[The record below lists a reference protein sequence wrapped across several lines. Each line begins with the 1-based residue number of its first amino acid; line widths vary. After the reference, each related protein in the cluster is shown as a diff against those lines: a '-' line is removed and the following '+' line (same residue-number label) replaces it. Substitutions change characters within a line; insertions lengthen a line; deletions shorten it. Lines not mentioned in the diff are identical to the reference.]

1 MEAKELSQ
9 LASEFDAADQARLAL
24 QRELKKLE
32 EEASKL
38 KAKLITEL
46 ESSNVPAI
54 GCDTATF
61 SLVEKEVP
69 TVQDWPVLYAY
80 IKEEDAFDLLQ
91 RRLSNEAV
99 EVRWADG
106 VVVPG
111 VVKFP
116 VTKLSRK
123 GV

>member
-9 LASEFDAADQARLAL
+9 LASDFDVADQARLAL

-32 EEASKL
+32 EKASEL
-38 KAKLITEL
+38 KAALITEL
-46 ESSNVPAI
+46 ERSGVPAI

-61 SLVEKEVP
+61 TLVQKEVP
-69 TVQDWPVLYAY
+69 TATDWNALYRF
-80 IKEEDAFDLLQ
+80 IKEQDAFDLLQ
-91 RRLSNEAV
+91 RRLSPEAV
-99 EVRWADG
+99 EVRWSDD

-111 VVKFP
+111 VSKFP